1 MKDPLIQ
8 YATAEDGVRIA
19 FWTLGDGPPLVYM
32 VGGPWNHIELW
43 EAEEC
48 RDWYKRLSKN
58 HTLVRYDLRG
68 TGHSERGVSDYSIE
82 AQMGDLRAV
91 TDALGLQTFD
101 LLAAADSGPVAIAYA
116 AANPDRL
123 SHLILWCTWPRGPG
137 DTGSERI
144 RAWQSLIDQDWE
156 LMTDTCA
163 HLCFGWS
170 GGDIGRRSAQ
180 HLRESVTHDDA
191 RRALKA
197 TGAFDITPLLAEV
210 RTPTLVIHRRE
221 IPWLPVRVAESLAAD
236 IEGAQLTLLEGE
248 WTAPYLGDSDA
259 AGRAIGDFLG
269 VEGEADSRDS
279 DRLQAAGGAV
289 TGTTAPSDGLTKR
302 EVEVLRLVASGSTNN
317 EIADDLVLSVRTVER
332 HIGNI
337 YAKIGARGRADAT
350 AYALTR
356 NFV

>member
-1 MKDPLIQ
+1 MDPLIQ

-48 RDWYKRLSKN
+48 RDWYKRLSES

-68 TGHSERGVSDYSIE
+68 TGHSERGVTDYSIE
-82 AQMGDLRAV
+82 AQMSDLRAV
-91 TDALGLQTFD
+91 TNALGLQTFD

-116 AANPDRL
+116 AANPERL

-137 DTGSERI
+137 ITGSERI
-144 RAWQSLIDQDWE
+144 RAWQSLIDKDWE

-170 GGDIGRRSAQ
+170 GGEIGRRSAQ

-197 TGAFDITPLLAEV
+197 VGSFDITALLPEV
-210 RTPTLVIHRRE
+210 RTRTLVIHRRG
-221 IPWLPVRVAESLAAD
+221 IPWLPVRAAD
-236 IEGAQLTLLEGE
+236 ILTAGIKGAQLTLLEGE
-248 WTAPYLGDSDA
+248 WIAPYLGDSDA
-259 AGRAIGDFLG
+259 AATAIGDFLG
-269 VEGEADSRDS
+269 VESEPDSRDS
-279 DRLQAAGGAV
+279 DRLPAVAGPV
-289 TGTTAPSDGLTKR
+289 TSTTEHSEGLTKR
-302 EVEVLRLVASGSTNN
+302 EVEVLRLVAGGSTNN
-317 EIADDLVLSVRTVER
+317 EIANDLVLSVRTVER

-356 NFV
+356 NLV

>member
-1 MKDPLIQ
+1 MDPLIQ

-48 RDWYKRLSKN
+48 RDWYKRLSKS

-82 AQMGDLRAV
+82 AQMRDLRAV

-116 AANPDRL
+116 AANPERL
-123 SHLILWCTWPRGPG
+123 SHLILWCSWPRGPG
-137 DTGSERI
+137 ITGSERI
-144 RAWQSLIDQDWE
+144 RAWQSLIDKDWE

-191 RRALKA
+191 RRALRT
-197 TGAFDITPLLAEV
+197 TGSFDVTALLPEV
-210 RTPTLVIHRRE
+210 RTPTLVIHRRG
-221 IPWLPVRVAESLAAD
+221 IPWLPVRVAD
-236 IEGAQLTLLEGE
+236 ILTAGIKGAQLTLLEGE
-248 WTAPYLGDSDA
+248 WMAPYLGDSDA
-259 AGRAIGDFLG
+259 AATAIDDFLG
-269 VEGEADSRDS
+269 VAGERDSRDS
-279 DRLQAAGGAV
+279 ERLQAAAGAAA
-289 TGTTAPSDGLTKR
+289 GTTAPSEGLTKR
-302 EVEVLRLVASGSTNN
+302 EVEVLRLVASGNTNN
-317 EIADDLVLSVRTVER
+317 EIANGLVLSVRTVER

-356 NFV
+356 NLV

>member
-1 MKDPLIQ
+1 MDPLIQ

-48 RDWYKRLSKN
+48 RDWYKRLSRS

-82 AQMGDLRAV
+82 AQMRDLRAV
-91 TDALGLQTFD
+91 TDALGLRTFD

-116 AANPDRL
+116 AANPERL
-123 SHLILWCTWPRGPG
+123 SHLMLWCTWPRGPAN
-137 DTGSERI
+137 TGSERI
-144 RAWQSLIDQDWE
+144 RAWQSLIDKDWE

-170 GGDIGRRSAQ
+170 GGDIGRRSAH

-191 RRALKA
+191 ARALKA
-197 TGAFDITPLLAEV
+197 TGSFDITALLPEV
-210 RTPTLVIHRRE
+210 RTRTLVIHRRD
-221 IPWLPVRVAESLAAD
+221 IPWLPVRVAESLAAG
-236 IEGAQLTLLEGE
+236 IEGAQLTVLEGE
-248 WTAPYLGDSDA
+248 WTAPYLGDSA
-259 AGRAIGDFLG
+259 AAAAAIHGFLG
-269 VEGEADSRDS
+269 AGGDPDSGDS
-279 DRLQAAGGAV
+279 DRLPAAYARATGA
-289 TGTTAPSDGLTKR
+289 TAYSDELTKR

-317 EIADDLVLSVRTVER
+317 EIASDLVLSVRTVER

-356 NFV
+356 NLV